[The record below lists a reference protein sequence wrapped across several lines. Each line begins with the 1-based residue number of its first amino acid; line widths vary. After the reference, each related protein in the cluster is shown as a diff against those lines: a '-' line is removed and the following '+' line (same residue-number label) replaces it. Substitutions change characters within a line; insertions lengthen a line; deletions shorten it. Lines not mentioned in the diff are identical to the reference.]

1 MKTTD
6 KTRESRLR
14 RHLRKHG
21 LRIVK
26 SRIRNPHLNNHGH
39 YMLIDIYTN
48 TTIDGIN
55 YDMTLDDIEDY
66 LRNL

>member
-1 MKTTD
+1 MYIVIC
-6 KTRESRLR
+6 RLQ
-14 RHLRKHG
+14 
-21 LRIVK
+21 
-26 SRIRNPHLNNHGH
+26 H

-66 LRNL
+66 LKNL